1 MTEKI
6 ERVTLMTPE
15 AILAFHDLF
24 TPKAIEEGKE
34 PTFNATL
41 LFSPEMQASE
51 EFQAMRAEATRVAQ
65 ARFHAEMAADPD
77 FARSLRSP
85 FRRCEEKPKYYADLG
100 PGWLF
105 INVSTK
111 ERPGVVKPQGNG
123 VVSVVNEQDVYP
135 GCIVRATISCYAYP
149 KLGATGPRAANK
161 GLSFGLNNVLKVKD
175 GPQRGGRPTAA
186 ADFAG
191 VVKGAAAAGASSPA
205 SGLF

>member
-1 MTEKI
+1 VTEKI

-24 TPKAIEEGKE
+24 TAKAIEEGKD

-41 LFSPEMQASE
+41 LFSPETQAGE
-51 EFQAMRAEATRVAQ
+51 EFQAMRAEASRVAQ
-65 ARFHAEMAADPD
+65 ARFASEMKADPE
-77 FARSLRSP
+77 FVKSLRTP

-105 INVSTK
+105 VNISTR

-123 VVSVVNEQDVYP
+123 VVPVLDEQEVYP
-135 GCIVRATISCYAYP
+135 GCIVRATVSCYAYP
-149 KLGATGPRAANK
+149 KLGTTGPRAANK
-161 GLSFGLNNVLKVKD
+161 GVSFGLNNVLKVKD
-175 GPQRGGRPTAA
+175 GAQRGGRPSAA

-191 VVKGAAAAGASSPA
+191 VVKGAAAGAGSPA